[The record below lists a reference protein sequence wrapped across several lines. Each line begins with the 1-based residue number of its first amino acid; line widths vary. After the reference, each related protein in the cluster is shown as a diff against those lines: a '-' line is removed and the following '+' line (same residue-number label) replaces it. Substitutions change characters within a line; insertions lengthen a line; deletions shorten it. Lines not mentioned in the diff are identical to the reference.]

1 VEYRRP
7 GSTRNGKRVPA
18 GPDLYGDVAG
28 SGAYETGKLRGKY
41 EKGYEYEVPCVPL
54 RLDNMPSHSRTEN
67 RHGELR

>member
-1 VEYRRP
+1 MVRECLLALTYMEMLLAVVLMRR
-7 GSTRNGKRVPA
+7 GNF
-18 GPDLYGDVAG
+18 
-28 SGAYETGKLRGKY
+28 EEKY